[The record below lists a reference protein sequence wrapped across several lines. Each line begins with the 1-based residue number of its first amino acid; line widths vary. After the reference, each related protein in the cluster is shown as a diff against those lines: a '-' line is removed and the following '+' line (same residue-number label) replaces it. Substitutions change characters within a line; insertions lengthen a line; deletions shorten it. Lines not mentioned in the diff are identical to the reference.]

1 MSVTI
6 NFVGINISKRKVE
19 VAILAADKVKNK
31 TFVNHWTSHQQLHH
45 WLQDRGLHDVDT
57 QLCMEAN
64 RPSSETIA
72 TALADAGWS
81 VSVVDPVRVEEFA
94 QNELGGRQAN
104 RVDGAL
110 LARFCAAM
118 RPEPWTPPP
127 KQLRTLHAWTD
138 RLQTLRDMHQ
148 EELNRIDVAQA
159 AGKTDYMAH
168 AQNHIDW
175 LENQIK
181 VVQGHISDHID
192 QHPDL
197 KHDAQLLQNTPE

>member
-1 MSVTI
+1 MSVII
-6 NFVGINISKRKVE
+6 NFVGISISKRKVE
-19 VAILAADKVKNK
+19 VAVLVADKVKNK

-57 QLCMEAN
+57 QLCVEAT

-81 VSVVDPVRVEEFA
+81 ISVVDPVRVGEFA
-94 QNELGGRQAN
+94 QNELGGKQAE

-127 KQLRTLHAWTD
+127 EQLRTLHAWAD
-138 RLQTLRDMHQ
+138 HLQALKDMHQ
-148 EELNRIDVAQA
+148 REINYLEAAQA
-159 AGKTDYMAH
+159 VGQTDIMADV
-168 AQNHIDW
+168 QEHIDW
-175 LENQIK
+175 LEREIK
-181 VVQGHISDHID
+181 VVQGHISDHIER
-192 QHPDL
+192 HPDL
-197 KHDAQLLQNTPE
+197 KHDAQLLQNTAE